1 MKLTTMDV
9 YGLCNKHQWF
19 TCGSVNQYE
28 KMFDYVRDNEIFA
41 SSTDKIS
48 KLATMIWICS
58 NGFSEE
64 EIYNAL
70 YKKALENKGVYLD

>member
-19 TCGSVNQYE
+19 TCGDNRQYE

-58 NGFSEE
+58 NDFSEE
-64 EIYNAL
+64 EIYNEL
-70 YKKALENKGVYLD
+70 YKKALEKKGVYLD

>member
-9 YGLCNKHQWF
+9 YGLCNKYQWF
-19 TCGSVNQYE
+19 TCGSINQYE

-58 NGFSEE
+58 DGFGEE